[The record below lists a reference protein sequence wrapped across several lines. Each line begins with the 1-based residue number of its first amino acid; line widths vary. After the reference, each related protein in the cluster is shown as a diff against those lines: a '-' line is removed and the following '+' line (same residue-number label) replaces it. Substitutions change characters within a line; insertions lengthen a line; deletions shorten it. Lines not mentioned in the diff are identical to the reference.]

1 MAKNIAFYISDHNME
16 HAWRNIPVL
25 HTILKMEN
33 DLQLYIKS
41 GKEQI
46 AYMMKRMHRDDRL
59 HFYGM
64 DMREECPENWDELI
78 EKEIDFLKEQQVGLV
93 VSDICPWIFL
103 AADEL
108 RIKSLLIGNYT
119 WVDLC
124 GEKETLQEAY
134 LECYELASK
143 ILIYDLHQPSM
154 MNYGVEYE
162 LISMINGAYNIE
174 EIERIKYSAALPL
187 VFTNL
192 DGNYDVSGLPYHFVV
207 AGNENWKGDNVTC
220 LPADTPDLQ
229 NYIAASRFVLGKGSF
244 SLIAQVVLAN
254 KKSALAVDGNIP
266 MSKNM
271 IDLLTKREQCIQITE
286 ENMEDVGAVL
296 KRLEEFSYSFEHEYH
311 NDDYEIAKK
320 ILFTY
325 PEKRRRSRS

>member
-1 MAKNIAFYISDHNME
+1 MTKNITFYISDHNME
-16 HAWRNIPVL
+16 HAWRNLPVL

-46 AYMMKRMHRDDRL
+46 IYMKNRLQIDDRL
-59 HFYGM
+59 HFFAM
-64 DMREECPENWDELI
+64 EMREESPDSWDELI
-78 EKEIDFLKEQQVGLV
+78 ENEIEFLKEQKIGLV

-124 GEKETLQEAY
+124 GDNVMLQEAY

-162 LISMINGAYNIE
+162 LVSMINEPYNIE
-174 EIERIKYSAALPL
+174 EIEGLRYGTGQPI
-187 VFTNL
+187 VFTDL
-192 DGNYDVSGLPYHFVV
+192 EGTHDVSNLPYHFFVI
-207 AGNENWKGDNVTC
+207 GNHNWKGLNVTC
-220 LPADTPDLQ
+220 LPADTQNVQ

-244 SLIAQVVLAN
+244 RLISQVVLAN
-254 KKSALAVDGNIP
+254 IKSALVEDGKIP
-266 MSKNM
+266 MSKEM
-271 IDLLTKREQCIQITE
+271 IDILEKRHQCIQITE
-286 ENMEDVGAVL
+286 ENMEDVGVVL
-296 KRLEEFSYSFEHEYH
+296 ERLEEFSYSFEQEYH

-320 ILFTY
+320 ILFSY
-325 PEKRRRSRS
+325 PEKRRRTRS